1 MLLTTRELNK
11 MKRIDRSDPNYW
23 QVGREI
29 KFKEVP
35 VMDYICYSIAGIVML
50 LSLFILIKV
59 AL

>member
-1 MLLTTRELNK
+1 
-11 MKRIDRSDPNYW
+11 MKIIDRSDPNYW

-35 VMDYICYSIAGIVML
+35 VMDYICYALAIFTMAL
-50 LSLFILIKV
+50 CLFILIKV

>member
-1 MLLTTRELNK
+1 
-11 MKRIDRSDPNYW
+11 MKIIDRSDPNYW

-35 VMDYICYSIAGIVML
+35 VMDYICYVLAIFTMAL
-50 LSLFILIKV
+50 CLFILIKV